1 MQKLPLIMLLLLLLR
16 LLQYRQL
23 QFVSFKL
30 PPGHHHFEAGS
41 ESHV

>member
-1 MQKLPLIMLLLLLLR
+1 MQKLPLIMLLLLLR

-30 PPGHHHFEAGS
+30 PPGHHHFQAGS

>member
-1 MQKLPLIMLLLLLLR
+1 MQKLPLIMLLLLR

-30 PPGHHHFEAGS
+30 PLGHHHFQAGS